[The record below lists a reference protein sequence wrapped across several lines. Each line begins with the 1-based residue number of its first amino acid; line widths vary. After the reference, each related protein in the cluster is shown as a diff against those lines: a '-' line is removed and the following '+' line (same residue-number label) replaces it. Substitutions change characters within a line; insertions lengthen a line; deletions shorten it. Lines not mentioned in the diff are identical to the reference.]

1 MPQAF
6 QEIEQKT
13 YDQIPNA
20 FENIFFDS
28 MVSVV
33 TETNMGVPVHKSQS
47 CKDCGAFVLPT
58 QDNQGECC
66 VCSAPK
72 QLPDWFKWH
81 QHGFITEKTWRCM
94 LNRHPV
100 LWISAPNTAKTMQRL
115 GFRTFDSV
123 WSEHYDT
130 VQNPITRINA
140 VIDIL
145 KQLRDMNNQQ
155 QIDLMK
161 TLRPILDH
169 NYRLITALKYPQK
182 LTKLVDN
189 NC

>member
-1 MPQAF
+1 
-6 QEIEQKT
+6 
-13 YDQIPNA
+13 
-20 FENIFFDS
+20 
-28 MVSVV
+28 
-33 TETNMGVPVHKSQS
+33 
-47 CKDCGAFVLPT
+47 
-58 QDNQGECC
+58 
-66 VCSAPK
+66 
-72 QLPDWFKWH
+72 
-81 QHGFITEKTWRCM
+81 M

-130 VQNPITRINA
+130 IKNPITRINA

-155 QIDLMK
+155 QIDLMQ

-189 NC
+189 N